1 MHTPIL
7 NILLY
12 FMSISVPIAAMA
24 QCENNFASLIG
35 SVLEDE
41 KGYSLT
47 ASPEGKYIYVGGI
60 KRDSAV
66 ILKISVEGQLL
77 WTRTFDVVPGRQ
89 DHIHKLFV
97 DSEGMIA
104 AAGTAGTQTNG
115 GSVFAFRYNPDAN
128 LILWAKQYISTSN
141 NYCLGMIEKQAG
153 GNYLLSNNPQSPN
166 VAELIELERTTGA
179 IVTSFSKH
187 YDLGS
192 SEAFYDF
199 TWHNGALL
207 ASGRFSDGGSVA
219 EMRNTLVSINPAN
232 GNIVWMK
239 LGHRS
244 GNVSARLYG
253 FDLVVSNDQL
263 YSLYSGDDNGESV
276 DDTKIFLQKTDL
288 NGVLLWVKEYDFPG
302 SNDWADEI
310 LASDGGLV
318 ILGRNRVSPSDM
330 YLFKVDT
337 DGNILWAY
345 TYDFFANDN
354 ATPIGSVQSQLIEA
368 GQHLFFTAYAQET
381 GSADMILVKAG
392 LDGRI
397 SDTCL
402 SAQAIN
408 PVVKPVANPV
418 FYTRQPI
425 VDDYVPQQISLSLNA
440 GISSTLSKRTFCE
453 TANVQPATTTQ
464 SICAGNMFEGY
475 SQSGTYTDTFQTASG
490 CDSIRILELEVI
502 DILRDT
508 LEAEICPG
516 QAFEGY
522 TNAGT
527 YLDTL
532 SSAYGC
538 DSLRTLILQVA
549 FPVMDLTVEQC
560 AGSGY
565 NGYIVDGHYT
575 DTIKGPPGG
584 CDTIVNLSLHFRPPI
599 QTSFEATICPGENY
613 YSYSE
618 DGWYT
623 DTFTTPFGCDSIR
636 TVHLLIAE
644 PSHVTIYGDICDE
657 HINGYHTPGMYTDT
671 LISAEGCDSIRTLN
685 LSGVSKYIPNVFSPN
700 QDSRNDIFEVVS
712 FPETEFELTYF
723 GIFDR
728 MGNMAYQVTTGPIYW
743 DGRDKNG
750 RFYNPGVFAYV
761 LKYTCNSRE
770 ITETGNITLIR

>member
-1 MHTPIL
+1 MQGTIL
-7 NILLY
+7 RILLCAVS
-12 FMSISVPIAAMA
+12 FGITIAGKA

-35 SVLEDE
+35 SILEDE
-41 KGYSLT
+41 KGYSLA
-47 ASPEGKYIYVGGI
+47 ASPDGRYICAGGI
-60 KRDSAV
+60 KKDSAV
-66 ILKISVEGQLL
+66 ILKISVSGRLE
-77 WTRTFDVVPGRQ
+77 WSRTFDVVAGRA
-89 DHIHKLFV
+89 DHIHKIFF
-97 DSEGMIA
+97 DSEGMIGV
-104 AAGTAGTQTNG
+104 AGTAGTQTNG
-115 GSVFAFRYNPDAN
+115 GSVFAFRYDPDAN
-128 LILWAKQYISTSN
+128 QILWARHYIGNSN

-288 NGVLLWVKEYDFPG
+288 NGGLLWVKEYDFPG

-310 LASDGGLV
+310 IASDGGLV

-330 YLFKVDT
+330 YLYKVDT

-381 GSADMILVKAG
+381 GSADMILVKTG

-425 VDDYVPQQISLSLNA
+425 VEDYLPQQISLSLNA

-453 TANVQPATTTQ
+453 TANALSTTTSQ
-464 SICAGNMFEGY
+464 SICTGNMFEGY

-502 DILRDT
+502 DILTDT
-508 LEAEICPG
+508 LEAKICPG

-522 TNAGT
+522 THSGT

-532 SSAYGC
+532 
-538 DSLRTLILQVA
+538 
-549 FPVMDLTVEQC
+549 
-560 AGSGY
+560 
-565 NGYIVDGHYT
+565 
-575 DTIKGPPGG
+575 
-584 CDTIVNLSLHFRPPI
+584 
-599 QTSFEATICPGENY
+599 TSTY
-613 YSYSE
+613 
-618 DGWYT
+618 
-623 DTFTTPFGCDSIR
+623 GCDSIR

-657 HINGYHTPGMYTDT
+657 NINGYHTPGMYTDT

-712 FPETEFELTYF
+712 FPETEFKLTYF

-728 MGNMAYQVTTGPIYW
+728 MGNMAYQVTTGPIHW

-761 LKYTCNSRE
+761 LKYTCSSRE